1 MSLDLLRQLTSTQTE
16 DNEPQDLAF
25 EVSEMLINARII
37 KGFTQE
43 ELAEKMG
50 TKQSGI
56 ARAENGVHL
65 TSLSFLKKMAD
76 VYQARLIPPRF
87 SFMGEDFRPLKVTAG
102 FPSADSDKVNKNIY
116 VSISTGT
123 ASFDSAS
130 LNKQSVQF
138 VTTY

>member
-1 MSLDLLRQLTSTQTE
+1 MSLDLLRQLTSTQKGR
-16 DNEPQDLAF
+16 NEPQDLAF

-65 TSLSFLKKMAD
+65 ASLSFLKKMAD
-76 VYQARLIPPRF
+76 IYQARLVPPRF
-87 SFMGEDFRPLKVTAG
+87 SFMGEDFRPLNVTTG
-102 FPSADSDKVNKNIY
+102 SLSTDSDNTPKNIY
-116 VSISTGT
+116 VSVSTGT
-123 ASFDSAS
+123 ANFDSDYF
-130 LNKQSVQF
+130 KKPSVQF